1 MTPFHAGEAPEQLFL
16 HRFRATWSAEGRHER
31 LPLES
36 LNLERSWIGFSAR
49 TQRFGQIGSLPVRQ
63 FFPWAALED
72 AAAGALWGVQL
83 SAPASWHLEV
93 ARRKDRV
100 TLSGGLPSRDF
111 GEWWLTVAPG
121 AMFATPPA
129 ALACVTG
136 DVDDLCQALTQAQGL
151 KATTD
156 AIREQGLISGLWFE
170 LEAAT
175 EGTDA
180 FSLTERLLRR
190 DGQTVQVG
198 SRRFW
203 NFRDPQTVELLAQKV
218 ISRLHDDGFGY
229 LKIDYNDT
237 LPSGVD
243 GAESPGEGLRQ
254 QIAAVQDFIQRI
266 RRELPEIAIENCSS
280 GGHRLEPSF
289 QSICAVGSFSDA
301 HETVAIPII
310 AANLHRVILPRQS
323 QVWCVVH
330 ARDSLQRLRY
340 GLAATFLGRMAL
352 SGDFKDLAP
361 WQLAEIGSAQ
371 EFLIDCASTIRDGRS
386 RLHRHI
392 GLSWNEPRGWQ
403 ALVRNTPGEALI
415 VAHTFGGAPSGVHSI
430 PIPAG
435 AWRLAASYGLAD
447 APVVEPGRLV
457 LPPMPDFSGAA
468 VRLARA

>member
-1 MTPFHAGEAPEQLFL
+1 M
-16 HRFRATWSAEGRHER
+16 
-31 LPLES
+31 
-36 LNLERSWIGFSAR
+36 
-49 TQRFGQIGSLPVRQ
+49 
-63 FFPWAALED
+63 
-72 AAAGALWGVQL
+72 
-83 SAPASWHLEV
+83 
-93 ARRKDRV
+93 
-100 TLSGGLPSRDF
+100 
-111 GEWWLTVAPG
+111 
-121 AMFATPPA
+121 
-129 ALACVTG
+129 
-136 DVDDLCQALTQAQGL
+136 
-151 KATTD
+151 
-156 AIREQGLISGLWFE
+156 
-170 LEAAT
+170 
-175 EGTDA
+175 
-180 FSLTERLLRR
+180 
-190 DGQTVQVG
+190 
-198 SRRFW
+198 
-203 NFRDPQTVELLAQKV
+203 
-218 ISRLHDDGFGY
+218 
-229 LKIDYNDT
+229 
-237 LPSGVD
+237 
-243 GAESPGEGLRQ
+243 
-254 QIAAVQDFIQRI
+254 
-266 RRELPEIAIENCSS
+266 
-280 GGHRLEPSF
+280 
-289 QSICAVGSFSDA
+289 GSFSDA